1 MPCSH
6 CHQSG
11 HNITTCPNINE
22 SERNEIR
29 ANRKRKNVPRR
40 KIRIIN
46 PNDYPVDV
54 YLTMGNY
61 LRHLRVIDAKSSLEE
76 IVPKNFFM
84 QIHPNMTEELGLL
97 TSPTHGGLYVYPR
110 SDTVGDMFMDIE
122 DRFYHGSLLLGT
134 ESLSSYLQSDGRWS
148 YPMCEQY
155 NFNHEAYIC
164 EIDHEINQLTF
175 NCELYNNRSIQAK
188 DLKVGEWQ
196 KCALKSMFL
205 LECIIKLG
213 GKSNENLE
221 PILDMVQD
229 INIPRHTEKEKEDAG
244 VPSLLTNIV

>member
-61 LRHLRVIDAKSSLEE
+61 LRHLRVIDAKSS
-76 IVPKNFFM
+76 VRGN
-84 QIHPNMTEELGLL
+84 
-97 TSPTHGGLYVYPR
+97 
-110 SDTVGDMFMDIE
+110 
-122 DRFYHGSLLLGT
+122 
-134 ESLSSYLQSDGRWS
+134 SS
-148 YPMCEQY
+148 
-155 NFNHEAYIC
+155 
-164 EIDHEINQLTF
+164 
-175 NCELYNNRSIQAK
+175 
-188 DLKVGEWQ
+188 Q
-196 KCALKSMFL
+196 KFL
-205 LECIIKLG
+205 HAD
-213 GKSNENLE
+213 S
-221 PILDMVQD
+221 
-229 INIPRHTEKEKEDAG
+229 
-244 VPSLLTNIV
+244 S